1 MNNTVVFITAL
12 PCEYRAVAAYLTQLQ
27 EEPHPE
33 GTLYEV
39 GNYQNHNVHWRVA
52 VVETGQGNP
61 KAALE
66 TERAISHFK
75 PAFAFFVG
83 VAGGIKDDVALGD
96 VVAAEVIKGYERGKG
111 TAKSFLPRGEIGK
124 SSYPLVQQA
133 KVTAR
138 RQDWL
143 AKIKVET
150 RNVNAI
156 VAPIAA
162 GEQVVASRR
171 SAVYKFLTQTY
182 SDTVAVEMEGI
193 GFLTAIEASSTPGIV
208 IRGISDLLVK
218 TPAHDKKWQT
228 IAAQNAAA
236 FAFAILDRLDSKP
249 AVLYKLKKLE
259 DYKEYFSEA
268 DMAILRREI
277 FIKYF

>member
-12 PCEYRAVAAYLTQLQ
+12 PCEYQAVAAYLTQLQ

-39 GNYQNHNVHWRVA
+39 GNYQNHHLHWRVA

-66 TERAISHFK
+66 TERAINHFK
-75 PAFAFFVG
+75 PTFAFFVG
-83 VAGGIKDDVALGD
+83 VAGGIKDVALGD
-96 VVAAEVIKGYERGKG
+96 VVAAEVVKGYERGKE
-111 TAKSFLPRGEIGK
+111 TAKNFLPRGDIGK

-133 KVTAR
+133 RVIAR
-138 RQDWL
+138 RKDWL
-143 AKIKVET
+143 AKIKAET
-150 RNVNAI
+150 RDVNAI

-171 SAVYKFLTQTY
+171 SAVCKFLTQTY
-182 SDTVAVEMEGI
+182 SEIVAVEMEGI
-193 GFLTAIEASSTPGIV
+193 GFLTAIEASSTQGIV

-218 TPAHDKKWQT
+218 TTAHDKKWQT

-236 FAFAILDRLDSKP
+236 FAFAILDKLESQP
-249 AVLYKLKKLE
+249 AVLHKLKKLE
-259 DYKEYFSEA
+259 EYGEHFSEE
-268 DMAILRREI
+268 DMAILRREV
-277 FIKYF
+277 FLKYF